1 MASVKGGLVPGSEL
15 TADSVSWRRLAQRP
29 WTVSERYPRASG
41 SRNQGT
47 DKPASTGCLT
57 LLRETLETLQECLQL
72 QPRDDQSKQPEGDD
86 SSPGKPGRQNRM
98 LGNTQR

>member
-29 WTVSERYPRASG
+29 WTVSEQYPRASG
-41 SRNQGT
+41 SRNRGT

-57 LLRETLETLQECLQL
+57 PLRETLQECLQL
-72 QPRDDQSKQPEGDD
+72 QPRDDQSKQPEGAD
-86 SSPGKPGRQNRM
+86 SSPGKPGRQNRI
-98 LGNTQR
+98 LGTTQR